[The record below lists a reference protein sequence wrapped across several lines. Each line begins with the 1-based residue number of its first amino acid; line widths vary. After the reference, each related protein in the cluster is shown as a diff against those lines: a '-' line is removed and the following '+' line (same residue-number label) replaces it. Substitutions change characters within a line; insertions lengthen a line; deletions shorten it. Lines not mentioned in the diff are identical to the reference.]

1 MEKLLI
7 KEALVV
13 NDGKVEEADVLIKN
27 GRIEKIAPHISVPQA
42 LEYQANGHYLMP
54 GVIDDQVHF
63 REPGLTHKASI
74 ATESRAAVAG
84 GVTSFMEMPNTN
96 PPAFTQE
103 LLQQKYDIAA
113 KTSIANYSFYMGTS
127 NNNLDEILKTNGQDV
142 CGIKIFMG
150 SSTGN
155 LLVDDIETLEKIFSS
170 TPLLIATHCED
181 EATIQANTAKARQ
194 TFGDNIPMEQHPI
207 IRSREA
213 CIKSSNLAI
222 SLAKKHGTQLHVL
235 HLTTAEE
242 AQTFAQQHVPNI
254 TAEVCMHH
262 LWYSNADYNPK
273 QGLIKCN
280 PAIKTMG
287 DREALWQSLMAGG
300 IAVVAT
306 DHAPHTWAEKQA
318 GYLQCP
324 AGLPL
329 IQYSLPMMLHMATN
343 RNLPIT
349 WVAKMMSHAVADLF
363 RIEDRGYIREGYY
376 ADLTLVAQQPVTIK
390 RENILMKCGWSPLE
404 GETLNHRVVSTWV
417 NGQQVWDGQ
426 KVIEAGNGGMRLKF
440 RR

>member
-1 MEKLLI
+1 MAELLI
-7 KEALVV
+7 KDARVV
-13 NDGKVEEADVLIKN
+13 NEGQILEADVLIRN
-27 GRIEKIAPHISVPQA
+27 GRIEKIAAQIQAPQA
-42 LEYQANGHYLMP
+42 VEFNANGQYLMP

-63 REPGLTHKASI
+63 REPGITHKATI
-74 ATESRAAVAG
+74 ATESRAAVTG

-103 LLQQKYDIAA
+103 LLEQKYAIA
-113 KTSIANYSFYMGTS
+113 SQSSPANYSFYMGTS
-127 NNNLDEILKTNGQDV
+127 NNNLDEILKTNGRDV

-155 LLVDDIETLEKIFSS
+155 LLVDDIDTLEKIFAS

-181 EATIQANTAKARQ
+181 EATILANTAKAREI
-194 TFGDNIPMEQHPI
+194 FGDNIPMNQHPV

-213 CIKSSNLAI
+213 CIKSSDLAI
-222 SLAKKHGTQLHVL
+222 SLARKHGTKLHVL

-242 AQTFAQQHVPNI
+242 AKTFTQIKESNI
-254 TAEVCMHH
+254 TSEVCMHH
-262 LWYSNADYNPK
+262 LRFSDEDYDAK
-273 QGLIKCN
+273 QGQIKCN
-280 PAIKTMG
+280 PAIKTAE
-287 DREALWQSLMAGG
+287 DREALWDALISGG
-300 IAVVAT
+300 IDVVAT

-329 IQYSLPMMLHMATN
+329 IQYSLPMMLHMASE

-363 RIEDRGYIREGYY
+363 SVEDRGYIREGYY
-376 ADLTLVAQQPVTIK
+376 ADLTLVAQQPVTIQK
-390 RENILMKCGWSPLE
+390 DGILMKCGWSPLE
-404 GETLNHRVVSTWV
+404 GETLNHRVLSTWV
-417 NGQQVWDGQ
+417 NGQQVWNGQ
-426 KVIEAGNGGMRLKF
+426 QVIEAGNGMRMRF